1 MSENFDEITNGPITV
16 ERAKHHCGQIVLV
29 CDCDWRVNE
38 IEQHIDSQ
46 SKLIFDLGRHLL
58 NIQQDICENAFV
70 EVSIYD
76 SVKQALNEV
85 QPDHPALRNE
95 PPNFGVWE
103 NQRKLI
109 LKLQTENEQLKQA
122 LEAMALYISVAERVP
137 RTCGAEAVARG
148 MTYSGKRLEDLAQA
162 SETFAADAN
171 DIAMVYVNCAT
182 QYIQNQKSR
191 ENHE

>member
-1 MSENFDEITNGPITV
+1 MNENFDEITNGPITV
-16 ERAKHHCGQIVLV
+16 ERAKHHCGQLVLV
-29 CDCDWRVNE
+29 CDCDWRINE

-46 SKLIFDLGRHLL
+46 SKLIFDFGRHLF

-103 NQRKLI
+103 NHRKLI
-109 LKLQTENEQLKQA
+109 SKLQTENEQLKKA
-122 LEAMALYISVAERVP
+122 LEAMAEYISVAEQVP

-162 SETFAADAN
+162 AGTFAADAN
-171 DIAMVYVNCAT
+171 DVAIGYVNAAT
-182 QYIQNQKSR
+182 QYKKAR
-191 ENHE
+191 ENYEQ

>member
-1 MSENFDEITNGPITV
+1 MSENFDEITSGPITV

-46 SKLIFDLGRHLL
+46 SKLLFDFGRHLL

-70 EVSIYD
+70 EASIYD
-76 SVKQALNEV
+76 AVKQALSEV
-85 QPDHPALRNE
+85 APEHPALRNE

-103 NQRKLI
+103 HQRKQI
-109 LKLQTENEQLKQA
+109 TELQNKNEQLKQA

-148 MTYSGKRLEDLAQA
+148 MTYSGKRLEELAEA

-171 DIAMVYVNCAT
+171 DVAMAYVNAAT
-182 QYIQNQKSR
+182 LHLRERKS
-191 ENHE
+191 HE